1 MDDITKAQRSF
12 ARKALT
18 QPDHRFEDVY
28 HLLCREDWVRR
39 ALDYVLSNTGSRTA
53 GVDGV
58 TRRAFDNEA
67 YAARFIAGL
76 AADLK
81 AGTYRPE
88 PVKRQYIPKPNGK
101 QRPLGI
107 PTVRDRVVQMLLKML
122 MEPIWESDFLDCSS
136 GFRPGRRTMD
146 CLAMCYRL
154 IQGSTR
160 YFWVVEGDIRGCF
173 DHVQHDLLLARV
185 ADRIRDRRLLRLVEA
200 FLTAGVMEGTL
211 FQRTAEGTP
220 QGGIA
225 SPLWAN
231 IYLHELDRHWWDQYG
246 RLTRDARHRRRE
258 QGVGNCRLIRY
269 ADDFVL
275 LTNGPQAE
283 AERLRGEFQQVLH
296 DRLRLDL
303 SPDKTLVTHAA
314 DGFDFLGFHVRR
326 YEHPEGGGAPIT
338 LVTPSAKSV
347 ARLKAKIRHMTRH
360 DLRRDDPYLKVVAVN
375 QVLRGWIGYYQHVN
389 AKDTADSLDWWV
401 ARRMAHWL
409 ADHHQC
415 GIREALRR
423 YQREDQGRQNFAVTD
438 GEGRRAFLYLMS
450 RQPLTKYVDRKR
462 TNPHLGNGP
471 IAPMTAA
478 EAPNLDADHA
488 WNGSEYAWGWRA
500 TRAAR
505 LAQDGGRCTR
515 CGATE
520 RLEVHHR
527 RQRRWNQR
535 QQGNDDPSGLRTLCA
550 RCHDELHRH
559 ANAG

>member
-28 HLLCREDWVRR
+28 HLLYREDWVRR
-39 ALDYVLSNTGSRTA
+39 ALDHVLSNTGSRTA